1 MRVRIVG
8 CTGSMSGPRAAAS
21 CYLVQAEG
29 MDLSTGRVRTWN
41 VVLDL
46 GPGSFGQLWRHV
58 DPCDLD
64 AVVFSHCHAD
74 HMGDVISLHVHRRWG
89 PGRGHGRIVVAGPQ
103 GVLDRVRQVDGVG
116 EEEDYS
122 AEFDIRT
129 LHAGEPLVVGPLTL
143 TPSTAWH
150 TVPAF
155 GLRVEGP
162 ADALAGAGA
171 GDGAGAD
178 DNARAVLFYTGDTD
192 ICDTIVEGARGADL
206 LLSEAGFTRDDQ
218 PRGIHMTGERVAE
231 VATRAAVDRVVVTHI
246 QPWTDPQVVVDEVRS
261 TWDGALDVAS
271 AGQLHTL

>member
-1 MRVRIVG
+1 MRLRIVG

-21 CYLVQAEG
+21 SYLVQAEG
-29 MDLSTGRVRTWN
+29 VDPSTGGERTWN

-89 PGRGHGRIVVAGPQ
+89 PGRGHGRIVVAGPDQ
-103 GVLDRVRQVDGVG
+103 VLDRVRQVDGVG

-122 AEFDIRT
+122 TEFDIRT
-129 LHAGEPLVVGPLTL
+129 LRAGEPLVVGPLTL

-155 GLRVEGP
+155 GLRVDGP
-162 ADALAGAGA
+162 SEQDAAS
-171 GDGAGAD
+171 
-178 DNARAVLFYTGDTD
+178 RVTLFYTGDTD
-192 ICDTIVEGARGADL
+192 ACDTIVEGARGVDL
-206 LLSEAGFTRDDQ
+206 LLSEAGFTRADS
-218 PRGIHMTGERVAE
+218 PRGIHLTGERVAD
-231 VATRAAVDRVVVTHI
+231 VAKRAGVGRVVLTHI
-246 QPWTDPQVVVDEVRS
+246 QPWTDPRVVVDEVR
-261 TWDGALDVAS
+261 TGWEGPLDVAS
-271 AGQLHTL
+271 AGQLYSL